1 MAPTAP
7 ASSDVRL
14 SAIRQIALTVHDLD
28 RSVTFYRDG
37 LGLAFLFQA
46 PPGLAFFQC
55 GEIRLML
62 SVPEK
67 PEFDHPGS
75 VLYFQV
81 ADIVAAHASL
91 VSRGVGFID
100 QPHIVHRAPNYELW
114 MAFFKD
120 PDGNPL
126 ALMCE
131 KPIA

>member
-7 ASSDVRL
+7 APSDVRL

-28 RSVTFYRDG
+28 RSVAFYRDR

-67 PEFDHPGS
+67 PEFDHAGS

-81 ADIVAAHASL
+81 PDIVAAHASL
-91 VSRGVGFID
+91 AGRGVAFVD

-114 MAFFKD
+114 MAFFRD
-120 PDGNPL
+120 PDENPL
-126 ALMCE
+126 AIMCE
-131 KPIA
+131 KPTA